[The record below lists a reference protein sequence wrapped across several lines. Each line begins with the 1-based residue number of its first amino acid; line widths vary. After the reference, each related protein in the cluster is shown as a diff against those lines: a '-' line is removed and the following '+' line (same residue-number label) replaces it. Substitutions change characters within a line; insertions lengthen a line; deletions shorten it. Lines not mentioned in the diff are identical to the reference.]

1 MKKYKVLHIIIITLL
16 PFLLSNCEEVIEDFS
31 VQNSDPQLVIEGLC
45 SSKNDSIYV
54 YISKTA
60 DYLRPMEYPQ
70 VSGAEVML
78 EFGDTS
84 IAVPE
89 MQAGVYAE
97 AYDFPEE
104 TVYTLTI
111 TYDNINYTAQS
122 FMPKPV
128 AIDSISSSVFPY
140 SVYMATY
147 PGELFYE
154 VTFYFKDP
162 LETTNFYRIKTYKND
177 TLFNGS
183 SDIVVMRDKM
193 FNGKAYELLMRG
205 YNFDVSDTVMI
216 ELMSIDESNYTY
228 YLTLEEA
235 MTSTGNFSVPDN
247 PVTNFTPPILGYFS
261 AFSVDSA
268 KIIIP

>member
-1 MKKYKVLHIIIITLL
+1 MRNYKILHIIIITLL
-16 PFLLSNCEEVIEDFS
+16 PFLLSNCEEVMEDFS
-31 VQNSDPQLVIEGLC
+31 VQKSDPQMVIEGIC
-45 SSKNDSIYV
+45 SSKNDSVYV

-60 DYLRPMEYPQ
+60 DYLHPIEYSQ
-70 VSGAEVML
+70 VSGAEVVL

-84 IAVPE
+84 ITVPE
-89 MQAGVYAE
+89 IQAGVYAE
-97 AYDFPEE
+97 TYDFPEE
-104 TVYTLTI
+104 TLYTLTV
-111 TYDNINYTAQS
+111 TYDNISYTAES

-162 LETTNFYRIKTYKND
+162 FETQNFYRIKTYKND

-183 SDIVVMRDKM
+183 SDIVVMKDKM
-193 FNGKAYELLMRG
+193 FNGKAYQLLMRG
-205 YNFDVSDTVMI
+205 YTFEVSDTVMI
-216 ELMSIDESNYTY
+216 ELISIDEANYTY

-247 PVTNFTPPILGYFS
+247 PITNFTPRILGHFN
-261 AFSVDSA
+261 AFSVDS
-268 KIIIP
+268 IQMIIP